1 MKNKKSISIS
11 TTETPLT
18 KSNITNPDFQK
29 KGEESAD
36 DLLQSG
42 KSELEKRKE
51 RTHNGSTK
59 PDKNHI
65 W

>member
-1 MKNKKSISIS
+1 MKNKTTVQNDKS
-11 TTETPLT
+11 ETFLKKT
-18 KSNITNPDFQK
+18 DTVKTDLQKEGNPGNF
-29 KGEESAD
+29 ES
-36 DLLQSG
+36 

-65 W
+65 G

>member
-1 MKNKKSISIS
+1 MKNKTTLQNDKSQ
-11 TTETPLT
+11 TPLKKQDT
-18 KSNITNPDFQK
+18 IKTDLQK
-29 KGEESAD
+29 ED
-36 DLLQSG
+36 NWDNLQT

-65 W
+65 G